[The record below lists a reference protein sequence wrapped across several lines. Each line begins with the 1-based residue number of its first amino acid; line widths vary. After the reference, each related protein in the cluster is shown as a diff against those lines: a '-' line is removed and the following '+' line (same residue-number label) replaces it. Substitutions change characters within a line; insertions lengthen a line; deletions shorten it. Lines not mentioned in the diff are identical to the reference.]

1 MCQEGFKSDSGES
14 FLKRNRH
21 LAGIEYAQNAI
32 ELIVTIADSQVC
44 LHRHRIRRILVL
56 RDLVEV
62 QILVNFAA
70 VLVDHADVGQV
81 FGFGGDAA

>member
-21 LAGIEYAQNAI
+21 LAGIEYSQSAI

-44 LHRHRIRRILVL
+44 LHRHRIRRFFVF
-56 RDLVEV
+56 RYSVKV
-62 QILVNFAA
+62 QILVDLAA
-70 VLVDHADVGQV
+70 VLVDHADVCQV
-81 FGFGGDAA
+81 FGFCGDTA